1 MRIAELVSW
10 LDEAVEAAIRELRS
24 EKEQFQLLR
33 SDENKADVR

>member
-24 EKEQFQLLR
+24 EKEQFQVLL
-33 SDENKADVR
+33 SDENKPDVR